1 MNMPADNQ
9 RYGLETVA
17 NGLIG
22 TFYFETLQLSSLQ
35 IQLYISINVFFL
47 KA

>member
-1 MNMPADNQ
+1 MNMPTDNQ

-17 NGLIG
+17 SGLID